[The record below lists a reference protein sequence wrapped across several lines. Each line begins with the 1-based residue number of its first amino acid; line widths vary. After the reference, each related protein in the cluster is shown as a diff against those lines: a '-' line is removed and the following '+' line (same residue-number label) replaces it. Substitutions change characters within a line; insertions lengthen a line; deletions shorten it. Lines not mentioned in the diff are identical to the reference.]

1 MSVKAMSAVWE
12 RSRMKGAP
20 LLLLLAIA
28 DHANDRGHD
37 AYPSI
42 ETLRRK
48 VRMGERSVRRIV
60 RLLEEEG
67 ELRTSIGTGP
77 RGTNEY
83 IVVVATG
90 VTPVKLAPGDGV
102 RMAGG
107 QDDPA
112 PVVAVAPG
120 QDGPPAKSCSG
131 GGPNRAGRGAKFDTL
146 GGHSYGPRT
155 IQEPSKEPS
164 LIRPVAAAAADQPRR
179 VLEGEAL
186 EEAVVRC
193 IRAWENATGMTVTA
207 QTGDALGSWLEKLP
221 EAALVKA
228 IAETGAMG
236 ARSWKY
242 CEAILRRYEL
252 EGWEPENDE
261 RRAANDEGDLRQR
274 AAANREREWKA
285 GHMREHGC
293 GFACADQEYRKA
305 MVAA

>member
-1 MSVKAMSAVWE
+1 MSVRAMSAVWE
-12 RSRMKGAP
+12 HSRMKGAP

-28 DHANDRGHD
+28 DHANDKGHD

-90 VTPVKLAPGDGV
+90 ATPVKLAPVDGV
-102 RMAGG
+102 MLAGG
-107 QDDPA
+107 QDDPS
-112 PVVAVAPG
+112 PVTAVAPG
-120 QDGPPAKSCSG
+120 QDGPPAISCTG
-131 GGPNRAGRGAKFDTL
+131 GGPNSAPRGAKFDIL

-164 LIRPVAAAAADQPRR
+164 LIHPVAAAAADRPRR
-179 VLEGEAL
+179 VLDGEAL

-193 IRAWENATGMTVTA
+193 IRGWENATGTTVTA
-207 QTGDALGSWLEKLP
+207 MTADLIGAWLEKLP
-221 EAALVKA
+221 EAAVVKA
-228 IAETGAMG
+228 MAETGAMG
-236 ARSWKY
+236 SRSWKY

-252 EGWEPENDE
+252 EGWGAEERSMSNENPF
-261 RRAANDEGDLRQR
+261 AAS
-274 AAANREREWKA
+274 AARLEAA
-285 GHMREHGC
+285 
-293 GFACADQEYRKA
+293 RKSA
-305 MVAA
+305 EARGVA